1 MTLKYETGQLFYIG
15 SEEPPTDDFILY
27 DKIIGREE
35 YTEPEK
41 GGGRTHERYR
51 VERFDKNGDSIRK
64 ITLDEEDIDEA
75 LENDKVELIDSPE
88 EAFKMLSTA

>member
-15 SEEPPTDDFILY
+15 SEEPPTDDFVLY

-35 YTEPEK
+35 YTESGQDETN
-41 GGGRTHERYR
+41 RQYR
-51 VERFDKNGDSIRK
+51 VERFDRNGDSIRK

-75 LENDKVELIDSPE
+75 LKNDKVELIDSPE
-88 EAFKMLSTA
+88 EAFEMLNAA